1 LGLIFRNATNQPR
14 TDIFLSS
21 STVEEEGETMKEN
34 PYDPRKRTNLTENE
48 QRALRF
54 MDECLHGDNFDLI
67 DEYVAEEYI
76 QHTPGI
82 GQGREGLRNYL
93 KEVAAKRPGRY
104 EWRPIHL
111 FSDGDFVILHK
122 LLPAVVIVD
131 IMRFNQDHIL
141 VEHWDVVQRLP
152 EPDYDPMALSS
163 ENLTRFKDLFA

>member
-1 LGLIFRNATNQPR
+1 M
-14 TDIFLSS
+14 
-21 STVEEEGETMKEN
+21 EEN

-54 MDECLHGDNFDLI
+54 MTECLHGDNFDLI
-67 DEYVAEEYI
+67 DEYVAEDYI

-82 GQGREGLRNYL
+82 GQGREGL
-93 KEVAAKRPGRY
+93 
-104 EWRPIHL
+104 PIHL

-131 IMRFNQDHIL
+131 IMRFNKDHIL
-141 VEHWDVVQRLP
+141 AEHWDVVQRLP

-163 ENLTRFKDLFA
+163 ENLSRFKELFA